1 MRHNLSGDYYLT
13 LENGKLFIQIDNESH
28 NFSIIDFDGN
38 VEFFYDKNNLINKIN
53 EVIKNKDNNS
63 FLHYRFYNKREYIG
77 YFNLTQS
84 WKVSK

>member
-38 VEFFYDKNNLINKIN
+38 VEFFMIKITSLIK
-53 EVIKNKDNNS
+53 
-63 FLHYRFYNKREYIG
+63 LMR
-77 YFNLTQS
+77 L
-84 WKVSK
+84 